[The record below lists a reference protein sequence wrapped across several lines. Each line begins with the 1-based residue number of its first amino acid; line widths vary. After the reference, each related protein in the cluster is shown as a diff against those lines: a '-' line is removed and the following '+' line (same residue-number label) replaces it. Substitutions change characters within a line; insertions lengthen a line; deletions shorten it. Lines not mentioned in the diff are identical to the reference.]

1 MALPL
6 TFNASTLAQH
16 RTLRAFRNPNY
27 RLLWPANLLSYTS
40 RWMQMTILGW
50 LVLQLTDSPWLVAL
64 VGFFGMAPMLVL
76 GLVGGLLADTA
87 NRKTVIL
94 STQVAGLSA
103 STIMLVLLAT
113 GSEQFW
119 HAYVIVAVTGTS
131 WALEMPSRRSTIH
144 DLLGGSGMTNGVA
157 LDTVGMSASRM
168 IGPALAGLLISTSG
182 FVGAYVAVVV
192 SCLTAVTLLM
202 RFTLAATPAQ
212 ERASASLTKN
222 LVEGVRYVWGHPAL
236 RATVTVTVIM
246 NLLMF
251 PYQHLVPVI
260 SRDILNVGPGPMGV
274 LLAGAG
280 MGAMIGAAL
289 VASATRIRY
298 HGRLYI
304 GGSALSFAAL
314 LLFAVSRWYSLSL
327 PALVLL
333 GLGSAG
339 FSTMQASIV
348 MLVARMDVRGK
359 ALGVVSLA
367 IGASPI
373 GALVEGVVAG
383 ILGPE
388 FALGINATAGL
399 VCIALVA
406 ALLPALRRPMTPDTG
421 AAHA

>member
-1 MALPL
+1 
-6 TFNASTLAQH
+6 
-16 RTLRAFRNPNY
+16 
-27 RLLWPANLLSYTS
+27 
-40 RWMQMTILGW
+40 
-50 LVLQLTDSPWLVAL
+50 
-64 VGFFGMAPMLVL
+64 
-76 GLVGGLLADTA
+76 
-87 NRKTVIL
+87 
-94 STQVAGLSA
+94 
-103 STIMLVLLAT
+103 
-113 GSEQFW
+113 
-119 HAYVIVAVTGTS
+119 
-131 WALEMPSRRSTIH
+131 
-144 DLLGGSGMTNGVA
+144 
-157 LDTVGMSASRM
+157 
-168 IGPALAGLLISTSG
+168 
-182 FVGAYVAVVV
+182 
-192 SCLTAVTLLM
+192 
-202 RFTLAATPAQ
+202 
-212 ERASASLTKN
+212 
-222 LVEGVRYVWGHPAL
+222 
-236 RATVTVTVIM
+236 
-246 NLLMF
+246 
-251 PYQHLVPVI
+251 
-260 SRDILNVGPGPMGV
+260 
-274 LLAGAG
+274 
-280 MGAMIGAAL
+280 MIGAAL

-421 AAHA
+421 TAHA